1 MMIKA
6 KCTQT
11 MLDAVLHVWC
21 DAILCSVNVCC
32 GFFLRCAVLGYLLC
46 YATPCCA
53 MLHQYIFMLCWDVMC
68 CYAMICRALFAM

>member
-11 MLDAVLHVWC
+11 MLDAVLHVWY

-32 GFFLRCAVLGYLLC
+32 GFFCVVPCWVICYVMLHPALLC
-46 YATPCCA
+46 YIN
-53 MLHQYIFMLCWDVMC
+53 IFLCYVGT
-68 CYAMICRALFAM
+68 